1 MKKII
6 YITIA
11 ILTASIFASC
21 SQDLLE
27 IPQKG
32 VVPYEEFYDGSP
44 ENAAGAAVT
53 IYQSVG
59 QMYTTGA
66 GFGIS
71 GVDWCIGNSRHAL
84 TNGPS
89 DDIYWGS
96 GDKGDHVFGLEINEY
111 RPSFGSSSE
120 VIGQQY
126 YVCYQLIRNCNLLLE
141 NWEES
146 SDATIKQARAEAR
159 LFRAMA
165 HFHLATY
172 WGDVILVD
180 QTMTGAERPEVTPQA
195 EVFKWCIDEI
205 AAIENDL
212 PSKSGL
218 NDKKLAIRAT
228 KEFAL
233 ALKGKIQVFAKD
245 WNGAKTS
252 LKAVI
257 SSGKYAL
264 VPGTKMSEILHGE
277 CDACEEKILDL
288 NYLDFPG
295 VRLTGKNH
303 GQANQADMW
312 RSGNGGFWGKCL
324 PSKIIQSEGWG
335 GGGNPSKSFV
345 EAIMAN
351 EPDSYRR
358 KAWIMSYDELI
369 TEFEWNGY
377 GPTLPDGS
385 PNPDALLTPEARMK
399 SPKIGIQPGYHYFGS
414 VGYFNMKRAPRYA
427 DLNKNSD
434 SNTHENQNVMRYAE
448 VLLLYAE
455 ACAMTNDNDG
465 LQYLNMVAQRAGAPT
480 YDVLNMANVKQ
491 EKRFEM
497 FVEGCRFADLVR
509 WGDAATVLKD
519 QGKEVPSFYDEFWD
533 PVTGDPTGKT
543 HHFVVDYS
551 DAYYNKAGEYGFVAG
566 KNERMPFPY
575 NTVDQNENLNQ
586 NPGWN

>member
-6 YITIA
+6 YISLA

-53 IYQSVG
+53 VYQSLG

-66 GFGIS
+66 GFGV

-111 RPSFGSSSE
+111 RPTFGSRSS
-120 VIGQQY
+120 VVGQQY
-126 YVCYQLIRNCNLLLE
+126 YVCYQLIRNANLLLE

-146 SDATIKQARAEAR
+146 SDPTIKQARAEAR
-159 LFRAMA
+159 LFRALA

-172 WGDVILVD
+172 WGDVIVVE

-195 EVFKWCIDEI
+195 EVFNWCIQEI
-205 AAIENDL
+205 SAIENDL

-257 SSGKYAL
+257 NSGKYAL
-264 VPGTKMSEILHGE
+264 VPGTKMSELLHGE
-277 CDACEEKILDL
+277 GDACEEKLLDL

-312 RSGNGGFWGKCL
+312 RSGNGGFWGKIL
-324 PSKIIQSEGWG
+324 PKKIIQSEGWG

-345 EAIMAN
+345 EAIMEN

-358 KAWIMSYDELI
+358 KAWILSYDELI
-369 TEFEWNGY
+369 TDLEWNTFEGQSAAEK
-377 GPTLPDGS
+377 LM
-385 PNPDALLTPEARMK
+385 N
-399 SPKIGIQPGYHYFGS
+399 PKIGIQPGYHYFGS
-414 VGYFNMKRAPRYA
+414 VGYFSMKRAPRYA
-427 DLNKNSD
+427 DLNANSD

-465 LQYLNMVAQRAGAPT
+465 LQYLNMVAERAGAPT
-480 YDVLNMANVKQ
+480 YSAPLKMEDVKK

-497 FVEGCRFADLVR
+497 FVEGTRFADLVR

-519 QGKEVPSFYDEFWD
+519 QGKEVPSFYDEFWGPD
-533 PVTGDPTGKT
+533 GNPSGKP

-575 NTVDQNENLNQ
+575 NTVSQNENLNQ

>member
-6 YITIA
+6 YIAIA

-21 SQDLLE
+21 SQDLLD

-32 VVPYEEFYDGSP
+32 VVPYEEFYDGSA

-71 GVDWCIGNSRHAL
+71 GVGWCIGNSRHAL

-96 GDKGDHVFGLEINEY
+96 GDKGDHIFGLEINEY
-111 RPSFGSSSE
+111 RPSFGASSE

-146 SDATIKQARAEAR
+146 SDPTIKRARAEAR

-172 WGDVILVD
+172 WGDVILVE
-180 QTMTGAERPEVTPQA
+180 QTMNGSERPSVTPQA
-195 EVFKWCIDEI
+195 EVFNWCIQEI

-218 NDKKLAIRAT
+218 NDKALAIRAT

-257 SSGKYAL
+257 NSGKYAL

-312 RSGNGGFWGKCL
+312 RSGNGGFWGKTL
-324 PSKIIQSEGWG
+324 PTKIIQSEGWG

-345 EAIMAN
+345 EAIMSH

-358 KAWIMSYDELI
+358 KAWIMSYDEMIEELD
-369 TEFEWNGY
+369 WNGFE
-377 GPTLPDGS
+377 GQS
-385 PNPDALLTPEARMK
+385 VEEKRMN
-399 SPKIGIQPGYHYFGS
+399 PKIGIQPGYHYFGS
-414 VGYFNMKRAPRYA
+414 VGYFSLKRAPRRA
-427 DLNKNSD
+427 DLNANTD

-465 LQYLNMVAQRAGAPT
+465 LQYLNMVAERAGAPT
-480 YDVLNMANVKQ
+480 YGSLTMENVKQ

-519 QGKEVPSFYDEFWD
+519 QGKEVPSFYDDFYD
-533 PVTGDPTGKT
+533 PNTKEPTGRP
-543 HHFVVDYS
+543 HHLVVDYS
-551 DAYYNKAGEYGFVAG
+551 DAYYNTDYGFKAG
-566 KNERMPFPY
+566 KNERMPFPK
-575 NTVDQNENLNQ
+575 NTVEQNENLNQ

>member
-1 MKKII
+1 MKKLI
-6 YITIA
+6 YISIA

-71 GVDWCIGNSRHAL
+71 GVGWCIGNSRHAL

-111 RPSFGSSSE
+111 RPSFGASSE
-120 VIGQQY
+120 VVGQQY

-146 SDATIKQARAEAR
+146 SDPTIKQARAEAR
-159 LFRAMA
+159 LFRALA

-172 WGDVILVD
+172 WGDVIKVE
-180 QTMTGAERPEVTPQA
+180 QTMNGSERPEVTPQA

-257 SSGKYAL
+257 NSGKYAL

-295 VRLTGKNH
+295 TRLTGKNH

-312 RSGNGGFWGKCL
+312 RSGNGGFWGKTL
-324 PSKIIQSEGWG
+324 PTKIIQSEGWG

-345 EAIMAN
+345 EAIMSH

-358 KAWIMSYDELI
+358 KAWIMSYDEMIEEL
-369 TEFEWNGY
+369 EWNGFE
-377 GPTLPDGS
+377 GQS
-385 PNPDALLTPEARMK
+385 VEEKRMN
-399 SPKIGIQPGYHYFGS
+399 PKIGIQPGYHYFGS
-414 VGYFNMKRAPRYA
+414 VGYFSMKRAPRRA
-427 DLNKNSD
+427 DLNANTD

-455 ACAMTNDNDG
+455 ACAMTSDNDG
-465 LQYLNMVAQRAGAPT
+465 LQYLNMVAERAGAPT
-480 YDVLNMANVKQ
+480 YDKLTMDNVKQ

-497 FVEGCRFADLVR
+497 YVEGCRFADLVR

-519 QGKEVPSFYDEFWD
+519 QGKEVPSFYDDFYD
-533 PVTGDPTGKT
+533 PNTGDPTGRP
-543 HHFVVDYS
+543 HHLVVDYS
-551 DAYYNKAGEYGFVAG
+551 DAYYNKDYGFKAG
-566 KNERMPFPY
+566 KNERMPFPK
-575 NTVDQNENLNQ
+575 NTVEQNENLNQ

>member
-6 YITIA
+6 YISIA

-32 VVPYEEFYDGSP
+32 VVPYEDFYDGSP

-96 GDKGDHVFGLEINEY
+96 GDKGDHVFGLEINEF
-111 RPSFGSSSE
+111 RPSFGSRNS
-120 VIGQQY
+120 VIAQQY

-159 LFRAMA
+159 LFRALA

-172 WGDVILVD
+172 WGDVIKVEN
-180 QTMTGAERPEVTPQA
+180 TMTGAERPEVTPQA
-195 EVFKWCIDEI
+195 EIFKWCIDEI

-257 SSGKYAL
+257 NSGKYAL

-295 VRLTGKNH
+295 TRLTGKNH

-312 RSGNGGFWGKCL
+312 RSGNGGFWGKTL
-324 PSKIIQSEGWG
+324 PTKIIQSEGWG

-345 EAIMAN
+345 EAIMSH

-358 KAWIMSYDELI
+358 KAWIMSYDEMIEELD
-369 TEFEWNGY
+369 WNGY
-377 GPTLPDGS
+377 ED
-385 PNPDALLTPEARMK
+385 LTVEEKRM

-414 VGYFNMKRAPRYA
+414 VGYFSFKRAPRKA
-427 DLNKNSD
+427 DLNANTD

-465 LQYLNMVAQRAGAPT
+465 LQYLNMVAERAGAPT
-480 YDVLNMANVKQ
+480 YSALTMENVKQ

-497 FVEGCRFADLVR
+497 FVEGTRFADLVR

-519 QGKEVPSFYDEFWD
+519 QGKEVPSFYDDFYD
-533 PVTGDPTGKT
+533 PNTGEPTGRP
-543 HHFVVDYS
+543 HHFIVDYS

-575 NTVDQNENLNQ
+575 NTVSQNENLNQ

>member
-6 YITIA
+6 YISIA

-32 VVPYEEFYDGSP
+32 VVPYEDFYDGSA

-71 GVDWCIGNSRHAL
+71 GVGWCIGNSRHAL

-96 GDKGDHVFGLEINEY
+96 GDKGDHIFGLEINEY
-111 RPSFGSSSE
+111 RPSFGASSE

-146 SDATIKQARAEAR
+146 SDPTIKVARAEAR

-172 WGDVILVD
+172 WGDVIKVEN
-180 QTMTGAERPEVTPQA
+180 TMNGSERPEVTPQA

-218 NDKKLAIRAT
+218 NDKALAIRAT

-257 SSGKYAL
+257 NSGKYAL

-312 RSGNGGFWGKCL
+312 RSGNGGFWGKTL

-345 EAIMAN
+345 EAIMN
-351 EPDSYRR
+351 HEPNSLRR
-358 KAWIMSYDELI
+358 KAWIMSYDEMIEEL
-369 TEFEWNGY
+369 EWNGFE
-377 GPTLPDGS
+377 GQS
-385 PNPDALLTPEARMK
+385 VEEKKMN
-399 SPKIGIQPGYHYFGS
+399 PKIGIQPGYHYFGS
-414 VGYFNMKRAPRYA
+414 VGYFSMKRAPRRA
-427 DLNKNSD
+427 DLNANTD

-465 LQYLNMVAQRAGAPT
+465 LQYLNMVAERAGAPT
-480 YDVLNMANVKQ
+480 YSSLTMENVKQ

-519 QGKEVPSFYDEFWD
+519 QGKEVPSFYDDFYD
-533 PVTGDPTGKT
+533 PNTKEPTGRP
-543 HHFVVDYS
+543 HHLIVDYS
-551 DAYYNKAGEYGFVAG
+551 DAYYNTEYGFKAG
-566 KNERMPFPY
+566 KNERMPFPK
-575 NTVDQNENLNQ
+575 NTVEQNENLNQ

>member
-6 YITIA
+6 YISIA

-32 VVPYEEFYDGSP
+32 VVPYEDFYDGSA

-71 GVDWCIGNSRHAL
+71 GVGWCIGNSRHAL

-96 GDKGDHVFGLEINEY
+96 GDKGDHIFGLEINEY
-111 RPSFGSSSE
+111 RPSFGASSE

-146 SDATIKQARAEAR
+146 SDPTIKVARAEAR

-172 WGDVILVD
+172 WGDVIKVEN
-180 QTMTGAERPEVTPQA
+180 TMNGSERPEVTPQA

-218 NDKKLAIRAT
+218 NDKALAIRAT

-257 SSGKYAL
+257 NSGKYAL

-312 RSGNGGFWGKCL
+312 RSGNGGFWGKTL

-345 EAIMAN
+345 EAIMN
-351 EPDSYRR
+351 HEPNSLRR
-358 KAWIMSYDELI
+358 KAWIMSYDEMIEEL
-369 TEFEWNGY
+369 EWNGFE
-377 GPTLPDGS
+377 GQS
-385 PNPDALLTPEARMK
+385 VEEKKMN
-399 SPKIGIQPGYHYFGS
+399 PKIGIQPGYHYFGS
-414 VGYFNMKRAPRYA
+414 VGYFSMKRAPRRA
-427 DLNKNSD
+427 DLNANTD

-455 ACAMTNDNDG
+455 ACAMTSDNDG
-465 LQYLNMVAQRAGAPT
+465 LQYLNMVAERAGAPT
-480 YDVLNMANVKQ
+480 YGSLTMENVKQ

-519 QGKEVPSFYDEFWD
+519 QGKEVPSFYDDFYD
-533 PVTGDPTGKT
+533 PNTKEPTGRP
-543 HHFVVDYS
+543 HHLIVDYS
-551 DAYYNKAGEYGFVAG
+551 DAYYNTEYGFKAG
-566 KNERMPFPY
+566 KNERMPFPK
-575 NTVDQNENLNQ
+575 NTVEQNENLNQ

>member
-1 MKKII
+1 MKKLI
-6 YITIA
+6 YISIA

-32 VVPYEEFYDGSP
+32 VVPYEEFYDGSA

-59 QMYTTGA
+59 QMFTTGA
-66 GFGIS
+66 GFGIP
-71 GVDWCIGNSRHAL
+71 GVGWCIGNSRHAL

-146 SDATIKQARAEAR
+146 SDPTIKRARAEAR

-172 WGDVILVD
+172 WGDVIKVEK
-180 QTMTGAERPEVTPQA
+180 TMTGEERPEVTPQA

-218 NDKKLAIRAT
+218 NDKALAIRAT

-257 SSGKYAL
+257 NSGKYAL

-295 VRLTGKNH
+295 TRLTGKNH

-312 RSGNGGFWGKCL
+312 RSGNGGFWGKTL
-324 PSKIIQSEGWG
+324 PTKIIQSEGWG

-345 EAIMAN
+345 EAIMN
-351 EPDSYRR
+351 HEPDSYRR
-358 KAWIMSYDELI
+358 KAWIMSYDEMIEELD
-369 TEFEWNGY
+369 WNGFE
-377 GPTLPDGS
+377 GQS
-385 PNPDALLTPEARMK
+385 VEEKKMN
-399 SPKIGIQPGYHYFGS
+399 PKIGIQPGYHYFGS
-414 VGYFNMKRAPRYA
+414 VGYFSMKRAPRRA
-427 DLNKNSD
+427 DLNANTD

-465 LQYLNMVAQRAGAPT
+465 LQYLNMVAERAGAPT
-480 YDVLNMANVKQ
+480 YGSLTMENVKQ

-519 QGKEVPSFYDEFWD
+519 QGKEVPSFYDDFYD
-533 PVTGDPTGKT
+533 PNTKEPTGRP
-543 HHFVVDYS
+543 HHLVVDYS
-551 DAYYNKAGEYGFVAG
+551 DAYYNTDYGFKAG

-575 NTVDQNENLNQ
+575 NTVSQNENLNQ

>member
-6 YITIA
+6 YIAIA

-111 RPSFGSSSE
+111 RPSFGSSSS
-120 VIGQQY
+120 VVCQQY

-172 WGDVILVD
+172 WGDVILVEN
-180 QTMTGAERPEVTPQA
+180 TMTGAERPEVTPQA

-205 AAIENDL
+205 GAIANDL

-264 VPGTKMSEILHGE
+264 VPGEKMSEILHGE
-277 CDACEEKILDL
+277 CDACEEKLLDL
-288 NYLDFPG
+288 NYLDYPG

-303 GQANQADMW
+303 GQNNQANMW

-324 PSKIIQSEGWG
+324 PTHIIQSEGWG

-345 EAIMAN
+345 EAIMKH
-351 EPDSYRR
+351 EPNSLRR
-358 KAWIMSYDELI
+358 KAWIRSYEELI
-369 TEFEWNGY
+369 TDFEWNGY
-377 GPTLPDGS
+377 EGKMTAD
-385 PNPDALLTPEARMK
+385 ERMH
-399 SPKIGIQPGYHYFGS
+399 SDKIGIQPGYHYFGS
-414 VGYFNMKRAPRYA
+414 VGYFSMKWAPRRA
-427 DLNKNSD
+427 DLNANTD

-480 YDVLNMANVKQ
+480 YDNLTMENVKQ

-497 FVEGCRFADLVR
+497 YLERCRFADLVR

-519 QGKEVPSFYDEFWD
+519 QGKEVPSFYDDFWD
-533 PVTGDPTGKT
+533 AEGKPTGRPHKAI
-543 HHFVVDYS
+543 VDYS
-551 DAYYNKAGEYGFVAG
+551 DAYYNTDYGFKAG
-566 KNERMPFPY
+566 KNERMPFPK
-575 NTVDQNENLNQ
+575 NDVEQNENLNQ

>member
-1 MKKII
+1 MN
-6 YITIA
+6 
-11 ILTASIFASC
+11 
-21 SQDLLE
+21 
-27 IPQKG
+27 
-32 VVPYEEFYDGSP
+32 GS
-44 ENAAGAAVT
+44 E
-53 IYQSVG
+53 
-59 QMYTTGA
+59 
-66 GFGIS
+66 
-71 GVDWCIGNSRHAL
+71 
-84 TNGPS
+84 
-89 DDIYWGS
+89 
-96 GDKGDHVFGLEINEY
+96 
-111 RPSFGSSSE
+111 RPS
-120 VIGQQY
+120 
-126 YVCYQLIRNCNLLLE
+126 
-141 NWEES
+141 
-146 SDATIKQARAEAR
+146 
-159 LFRAMA
+159 
-165 HFHLATY
+165 
-172 WGDVILVD
+172 
-180 QTMTGAERPEVTPQA
+180 VTPQA

-257 SSGKYAL
+257 NSGKYAL

-312 RSGNGGFWGKCL
+312 RSGNGGFWGKTL
-324 PSKIIQSEGWG
+324 PTKIIQSEGWG

-345 EAIMAN
+345 EAIMSH
-351 EPDSYRR
+351 EPNSYRR
-358 KAWIMSYDELI
+358 KAWIMSYDEMIEELD
-369 TEFEWNGY
+369 WNGY
-377 GPTLPDGS
+377 ED
-385 PNPDALLTPEARMK
+385 LTVEEKRM

-414 VGYFNMKRAPRYA
+414 VGYFSMKRAPRKA
-427 DLNKNSD
+427 DLNKNTD

-465 LQYLNMVAQRAGAPT
+465 LQYLNMVAERAGAPT
-480 YDVLNMANVKQ
+480 YDKLTMENVKQ

-519 QGKEVPSFYDEFWD
+519 QGKEVPSFYDDFYD
-533 PVTGDPTGKT
+533 PNTGEPTGRP
-543 HHFVVDYS
+543 HHLVVDYS
-551 DAYYNKAGEYGFVAG
+551 DAYYNTDYGFKAG

-575 NTVDQNENLNQ
+575 NTVEQNENLNQ

>member
-1 MKKII
+1 MKKLI
-6 YITIA
+6 YISIA

-21 SQDLLE
+21 SQDLLD

-71 GVDWCIGNSRHAL
+71 GVGWCIGNSRHAL

-146 SDATIKQARAEAR
+146 SDPTIKQARAEAR
-159 LFRAMA
+159 LFRALA

-172 WGDVILVD
+172 WGDVILVE
-180 QTMTGAERPEVTPQA
+180 QTMNGSERPSVTPQA

-257 SSGKYAL
+257 NSGKYAL

-277 CDACEEKILDL
+277 CDACEEKLLDL

-312 RSGNGGFWGKCL
+312 RSGNGGFWGKTL
-324 PSKIIQSEGWG
+324 PTKIIQSEGWG

-345 EAIMAN
+345 EAIMSH
-351 EPDSYRR
+351 EPNSYRR
-358 KAWIMSYDELI
+358 KAWIMSYDEMIEELD
-369 TEFEWNGY
+369 WNGY
-377 GPTLPDGS
+377 ED
-385 PNPDALLTPEARMK
+385 LTVEEKRM

-414 VGYFNMKRAPRYA
+414 VGYFSMKRAPRKA
-427 DLNKNSD
+427 DLNANTD

-465 LQYLNMVAQRAGAPT
+465 LQYLNMVAERAGAPT
-480 YDVLNMANVKQ
+480 YDKLTMENVKQ

-519 QGKEVPSFYDEFWD
+519 QGKEVPSFYDDFYD
-533 PVTGDPTGKT
+533 PNTGEPTGRP
-543 HHFVVDYS
+543 HHLVVDYS
-551 DAYYNKAGEYGFVAG
+551 DAYYNTDYGFKAG

-575 NTVDQNENLNQ
+575 NTVEQNENLNQ

>member
-6 YITIA
+6 YISIA

-21 SQDLLE
+21 NPDLLE

-32 VVPYEEFYDGSP
+32 VDLYEDFYNGSP
-44 ENAAGAAVT
+44 ENAAEAAVT
-53 IYQSVG
+53 IMQSVG

-66 GFGIS
+66 GFGIN

-111 RPSFGSSSE
+111 RPSFGSRNS
-120 VIGQQY
+120 VIAQQY

-146 SDATIKQARAEAR
+146 SDPTIKRARAEAR

-172 WGDVILVD
+172 WGDVIKVEKTL
-180 QTMTGAERPEVTPQA
+180 TGEERPEVTPQA

-218 NDKKLAIRAT
+218 NDKALAIRAT

-245 WNGAKTS
+245 WKGAKAS

-257 SSGKYAL
+257 NSGKYAL

-312 RSGNGGFWGKCL
+312 RSGNGGFWGKTL
-324 PSKIIQSEGWG
+324 PTKIIQSEGWG

-345 EAIMAN
+345 EAIMSH

-358 KAWIMSYDELI
+358 KAWIMSYDEMIEELD
-369 TEFEWNGY
+369 WNGFE
-377 GPTLPDGS
+377 GQS
-385 PNPDALLTPEARMK
+385 VEEKKMN
-399 SPKIGIQPGYHYFGS
+399 PKIGIQPGYHYFGS
-414 VGYFNMKRAPRYA
+414 VGYFSMKRAPRRA
-427 DLNKNSD
+427 DLNANTD

-455 ACAMTNDNDG
+455 ACAMDNDNDG
-465 LQYLNMVAQRAGAPT
+465 LQYLNMVAERAGAPT
-480 YDVLNMANVKQ
+480 YSSLTMENVKQ

-497 FVEGCRFADLVR
+497 FVEGTRFADLVR

-519 QGKEVPSFYDEFWD
+519 QGKEVPSFYDDFYD
-533 PVTGDPTGKT
+533 PNTGEPTGRP
-543 HHFVVDYS
+543 HHFIVDYS
-551 DAYYNKAGEYGFVAG
+551 DAYYTKAGEYGFVAG

-575 NTVDQNENLNQ
+575 NTVSQNENLNQ